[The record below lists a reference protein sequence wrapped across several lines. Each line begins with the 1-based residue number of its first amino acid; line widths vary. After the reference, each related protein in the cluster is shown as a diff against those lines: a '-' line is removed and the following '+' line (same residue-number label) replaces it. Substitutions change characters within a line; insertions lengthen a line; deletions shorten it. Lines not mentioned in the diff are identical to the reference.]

1 MLLSS
6 FCSSL
11 GRCCWF
17 SGARS
22 GSFVATI
29 IVAASSEATIWRE
42 KAILETVGQPKEESK
57 KEEEREREQLV
68 GRCAGCCELQTTVS
82 RHFSPLA
89 RTIELL
95 KRAHDTYAIM

>member
-57 KEEEREREQLV
+57 KEEERERESHLLDVVLDVANYKQQFRGTSRRLQEQLN
-68 GRCAGCCELQTTVS
+68 
-82 RHFSPLA
+82 F
-89 RTIELL
+89 
-95 KRAHDTYAIM
+95 

>member
-42 KAILETVGQPKEESK
+42 KAIRETVGQPKEESK
-57 KEEEREREQLV
+57 KEEERERERATCWTLCWML
-68 GRCAGCCELQTTVS
+68 RITNNSFAAL
-82 RHFSPLA
+82 LA
-89 RTIELL
+89 AC
-95 KRAHDTYAIM
+95 KNN